1 MDQSRLATEE
11 VESLLLQ
18 LDEEQKLLTKVCDL
32 QYVLIVLMTITGFD
46 FSTR

>member
-1 MDQSRLATEE
+1 MDQSRLDREE
-11 VESLLLQ
+11 AESLLLQ

>member
-1 MDQSRLATEE
+1 MDRSRLDREE
-11 VESLLLQ
+11 AESLLLQ